1 MKIFQKINKFYVFL
15 VLVLM
20 VLSVF
25 LAYTLNTVFSSI
37 SKAGEIDKTLLEA
50 TSPRLDKTKI
60 DEALG
65 VIDQR
70 QFTPLDL

>member
-1 MKIFQKINKFYVFL
+1 
-15 VLVLM
+15 M

-25 LAYTLNTVFSSI
+25 LAYSLSAVFKNI
-37 SKAGEIDKTLLEA
+37 SKAGEIDQTLLEA
-50 TSPRLDKTKI
+50 TAPRLDKLKI

-65 VIDQR
+65 AIEAR